1 MLHPPPSGFAIIFND
16 ADRWEAGNSEG
27 VLMKNLGELVYV
39 SSTVHW
45 YDGGTGTS
53 PARLEDVHIDRL
65 ELDDQPLYIDLTS
78 LSCWN

>member
-1 MLHPPPSGFAIIFND
+1 
-16 ADRWEAGNSEG
+16 
-27 VLMKNLGELVYV
+27 MKNLGELVYV